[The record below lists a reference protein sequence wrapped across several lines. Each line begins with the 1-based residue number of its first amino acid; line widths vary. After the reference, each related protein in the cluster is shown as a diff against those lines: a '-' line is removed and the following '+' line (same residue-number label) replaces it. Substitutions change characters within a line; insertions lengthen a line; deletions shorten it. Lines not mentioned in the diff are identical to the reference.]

1 MHNSISGGWLKHWD
15 FMILDTLF
23 IQVSYILAY
32 MLRNGFE
39 NPYASELY
47 LNIGVMLFLVGICA
61 GFFLE
66 NYSGILRRGYFQEF
80 KAVLK
85 YMFTICVFIMF
96 YLFLSKNSR
105 DYSRISFLVFVF
117 GAVFIIYLERIF
129 WKMYVRKH
137 RSVNFNQTAL
147 LILTSADIAEQVIT
161 TVKKNSYNELRIVGI
176 VLVDQDDIIGKKI
189 AGEYVVCTKQELFD
203 YIRNK
208 WIDGILVN
216 VKDKSKIPKDLE
228 DICIQMG
235 VTVYQK
241 LTEPENDIYTPKIEN
256 FAGYVVMSSG
266 ISSASVGERFLKR
279 LMDIVGG
286 LLGLAVTGILF
297 LFIAPTIKAL
307 SPGPVIFSQIRIGK
321 NGRQFKIYKFRSMY
335 MDAED
340 RKKELEAKN
349 QMQGNMFKLYDDP
362 RIIGSGPDGKRHGL
376 GRFLRKTSID
386 EFPQFW
392 NVLKGDMSL
401 VGTRPPTVD
410 EWEKYQ
416 YHHRGRLAM
425 KPGITGIWQ
434 VSGRSNIT
442 DFEEIVKMD
451 IEYIQNWDIGQ
462 DIKILLKTF
471 GVVLKGEGS
480 G

>member
-1 MHNSISGGWLKHWD
+1 MYNKISGSWLKHWD
-15 FMILDTLF
+15 FMILDTVILQAAF
-23 IQVSYILAY
+23 ILAY

-39 NPYASELY
+39 NPYAKELY

-66 NYSGILRRGYFQEF
+66 NYSGIMRRGYFQEF

-85 YMFTICVFIMF
+85 YVFSICVFIMF
-96 YLFLSKNSR
+96 YLFLSKNSSE
-105 DYSRISFLVFVF
+105 YSRISFIVFAVS
-117 GAVFIIYLERIF
+117 AVFMIYFERIF

-137 RSVNFNQTAL
+137 RDINYNQTAL
-147 LILTSADIAEQVIT
+147 LILTSADIAERVIT
-161 TVKKNSYNELRIVGI
+161 TVKKNSYNEIRIVGI
-176 VLVDQDDIIGKKI
+176 VLADRDDIAGKKI
-189 AGEYVVCTKQELFD
+189 AGETVVCTKKELFD
-203 YIRNK
+203 YIRVK
-208 WIDGILVN
+208 WVDGVLVN
-216 VKDKSKIPKDLE
+216 VQDRSQIPQDLE
-228 DICIQMG
+228 EIYVQMG

-241 LTEPENDIYTPKIEN
+241 LSETENDIYNQKIEN

-266 ISSASVGERFLKR
+266 ISSAGIGERFLKR
-279 LMDIVGG
+279 LMDIAGG
-286 LLGLAVTGILF
+286 LIGLAVTGILF
-297 LFIAPTIKAL
+297 LFIAPAIKIL

-335 MDAED
+335 MDAEE
-340 RKKELEAKN
+340 RKKELEARN

-376 GRFLRKTSID
+376 GWFLRKTSID

-401 VGTRPPTVD
+401 VGTRPPTMD

-425 KPGITGIWQ
+425 KPGITGMWQ

-451 IEYIQNWDIGQ
+451 MEYIQNWDIGL

>member
-1 MHNSISGGWLKHWD
+1 MHNGISGSWLKHWD

-23 IQVSYILAY
+23 IQVSYVLAY

-47 LNIGVMLFLVGICA
+47 LNIGVMLFFVGICA

-66 NYSGILRRGYFQEF
+66 NYRGIMRRGYFQEF

-85 YMFTICVFIMF
+85 YIFTICVFIMF
-96 YLFLSKNSR
+96 YLFLSKNSS
-105 DYSRISFLVFVF
+105 DYSRISFIAFVS

-129 WKMYVRKH
+129 WKIYVRKH
-137 RSVNFNQTAL
+137 RSVNCNQTAL

-176 VLVDQDDIIGKKI
+176 ILTDRDDTVGKKI
-189 AGEYVVCTKQELFD
+189 AGETVVCTKQALFD
-203 YIRNK
+203 YIRDK

-216 VKDKSKIPKDLE
+216 VKDKSQIPQDLE
-228 DICIQMG
+228 EICVQMG

-241 LTEPENDIYTPKIEN
+241 LTEPENDIYNPKIEN

-279 LMDIVGG
+279 LMDIVGSLVG
-286 LLGLAVTGILF
+286 IAITGILF
-297 LFIAPTIKAL
+297 LFIAPAIKIL
-307 SPGPVIFSQIRIGK
+307 SPGPVIFSQVRIGK
-321 NGRQFKIYKFRSMY
+321 NGRQFKMYKFRSMY
-335 MDAED
+335 MDAEEW
-340 RKKELEAKN
+340 KKELEARN

-376 GRFLRKTSID
+376 GWFLRKTSID

-425 KPGITGIWQ
+425 KPGITGMWQ

>member
-1 MHNSISGGWLKHWD
+1 MYNKISGSWVKHWD
-15 FMILDTLF
+15 FMILDTVV
-23 IQVSYILAY
+23 IQATFILAY
-32 MLRNGFE
+32 ILRNGFE
-39 NPYASELY
+39 NPYAKELY
-47 LNIGVMLFLVGICA
+47 LNIAVMLFLVGICA

-66 NYSGILRRGYFQEF
+66 NYSGIMRRGFFQEF

-85 YMFTICVFIMF
+85 YVFTICVFIMF
-96 YLFLSKNSR
+96 YLFLSKNSSE
-105 DYSRISFLVFVF
+105 YSRISFIVFTVI
-117 GAVFIIYLERIF
+117 AVFMIYLERIF

-137 RSVNFNQTAL
+137 RDMNDNQTAL

-161 TVKKNSYNELRIVGI
+161 TVKKNSYNETRIVGI
-176 VLVDQDDIIGKKI
+176 VLADRDDVVGKKI
-189 AGEYVVCTKQELFD
+189 VGETVVCTPKGLFD
-203 YIRNK
+203 YIRDK

-216 VKDKSKIPKDLE
+216 VKDKSQIPQDLE
-228 DICIQMG
+228 EICVQMG

-241 LTEPENDIYTPKIEN
+241 LTEPENDIYNPKIEN

-279 LMDIVGG
+279 LMDIVGS
-286 LLGLAVTGILF
+286 LVGLAITGILF
-297 LFIAPTIKAL
+297 LFIAPAIKIL
-307 SPGPVIFSQIRIGK
+307 SPGPVIFSQVRIGK

-335 MDAED
+335 MDAEE
-340 RKKELEAKN
+340 RKKELEARN

-376 GRFLRKTSID
+376 GWFLRKTSID

-425 KPGITGIWQ
+425 KPGITGMWQ
-434 VSGRSNIT
+434 ISGRSNIT

>member
-1 MHNSISGGWLKHWD
+1 MS
-15 FMILDTLF
+15 
-23 IQVSYILAY
+23 
-32 MLRNGFE
+32 
-39 NPYASELY
+39 
-47 LNIGVMLFLVGICA
+47 
-61 GFFLE
+61 
-66 NYSGILRRGYFQEF
+66 
-80 KAVLK
+80 
-85 YMFTICVFIMF
+85 
-96 YLFLSKNSR
+96 
-105 DYSRISFLVFVF
+105 

-129 WKMYVRKH
+129 WKIYVRKH
-137 RSVNFNQTAL
+137 RSINCNQTAL

-176 VLVDQDDIIGKKI
+176 VLADQDDIVGKKV
-189 AGEYVVCTKQELFD
+189 AGEYVVCTKQALFD
-203 YIRNK
+203 YIRDK

-216 VKDKSKIPKDLE
+216 VKDKSQIPQDLE
-228 DICIQMG
+228 EICVQMG

-241 LTEPENDIYTPKIEN
+241 LTEPENDIYNPKIEK

-279 LMDIVGG
+279 LMDIVGSLVG
-286 LLGLAVTGILF
+286 IAITGILF
-297 LFIAPTIKAL
+297 LFIAPAIKIL
-307 SPGPVIFSQIRIGK
+307 SPGPVIFSQVRIGK
-321 NGRQFKIYKFRSMY
+321 NGREFKMYKFRSMY
-335 MDAED
+335 MDAEEW
-340 RKKELEAKN
+340 KKELEARN

-376 GRFLRKTSID
+376 GWFLRKTSID

-425 KPGITGIWQ
+425 KPGITGMWQ

>member
-1 MHNSISGGWLKHWD
+1 MHNGISGSWLKHWD

-23 IQVSYILAY
+23 IQVSYVLAY

-47 LNIGVMLFLVGICA
+47 LNIGVMLFFVGICA

-66 NYSGILRRGYFQEF
+66 NYRGIMRRGYFQEF

-85 YMFTICVFIMF
+85 YIFTICVFIMF
-96 YLFLSKNSR
+96 YLFLSKNSS
-105 DYSRISFLVFVF
+105 DYSRISFIAFVS

-129 WKMYVRKH
+129 WKIYVRKH
-137 RSVNFNQTAL
+137 RSINCNQTAL
-147 LILTSADIAEQVIT
+147 LILTSADIAEHVIT

-176 VLVDQDDIIGKKI
+176 ILTDRDDTVGKKI
-189 AGEYVVCTKQELFD
+189 AGETVVCTKQALFD
-203 YIRNK
+203 YIRDK

-216 VKDKSKIPKDLE
+216 VKDKSQIPQDLE
-228 DICIQMG
+228 EICVQMG

-241 LTEPENDIYTPKIEN
+241 LTEPENDIYNPKIEK

-279 LMDIVGG
+279 LMDIVGSLVG
-286 LLGLAVTGILF
+286 IAITGILF
-297 LFIAPTIKAL
+297 LFIAPAIKIL
-307 SPGPVIFSQIRIGK
+307 SPGPVIFSQVRIGK
-321 NGRQFKIYKFRSMY
+321 NGREFKMYKFRSMY
-335 MDAED
+335 MDAEEW
-340 RKKELEAKN
+340 KKELEARN

-376 GRFLRKTSID
+376 GWFLRKTSID

-425 KPGITGIWQ
+425 KPGITGMWQ

>member
-1 MHNSISGGWLKHWD
+1 MHNGISGSWLKHWD

-23 IQVSYILAY
+23 IQVSYVLAY

-47 LNIGVMLFLVGICA
+47 LNIGVMLFFVGICA

-66 NYSGILRRGYFQEF
+66 NYRGIMRRGYFQEF

-85 YMFTICVFIMF
+85 YIFTICVFIMF
-96 YLFLSKNSR
+96 YLFLSKNSS
-105 DYSRISFLVFVF
+105 DYSRISFIAFVS

-129 WKMYVRKH
+129 WKIYVRKH
-137 RSVNFNQTAL
+137 RSINCNQTAL
-147 LILTSADIAEQVIT
+147 LILTSADIAEHVIT

-176 VLVDQDDIIGKKI
+176 ILTDRDDTVGKKI
-189 AGEYVVCTKQELFD
+189 AGETVVCTKQALFD
-203 YIRNK
+203 YIRDK

-216 VKDKSKIPKDLE
+216 VKDKSQIPQDLE
-228 DICIQMG
+228 EICVQMG

-241 LTEPENDIYTPKIEN
+241 LTEPENDIYNPKIEN

-279 LMDIVGG
+279 LMDIVGSLVG
-286 LLGLAVTGILF
+286 IAITGILF
-297 LFIAPTIKAL
+297 LFIAPAIKIL
-307 SPGPVIFSQIRIGK
+307 SPGPVIFSQVRIGK
-321 NGRQFKIYKFRSMY
+321 NGREFKMYKFRSMY
-335 MDAED
+335 MDAEEW
-340 RKKELEAKN
+340 KKELEARN

-376 GRFLRKTSID
+376 GWFLRKTSID

-425 KPGITGIWQ
+425 KPGITGMWQ